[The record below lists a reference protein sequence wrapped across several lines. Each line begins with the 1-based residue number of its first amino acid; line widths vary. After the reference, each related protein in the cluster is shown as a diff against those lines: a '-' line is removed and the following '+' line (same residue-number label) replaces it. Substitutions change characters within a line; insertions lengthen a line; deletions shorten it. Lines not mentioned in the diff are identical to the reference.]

1 MKSFVF
7 SLICFCLI
15 FSVIT
20 RAEIPKSIT
29 LAAADWC
36 PYTCPS
42 KEEPGIVVEYFR
54 NILAPY
60 GITLDIRYLPW
71 NRAIREVNI
80 GSVAGLTT
88 AVPSEAPDLQFT
100 SVATMDYS
108 VCLYSRESSNWQY
121 SEPSSLKGNIL
132 GAALNYSYGESI
144 DAYINENIDNGAIT
158 FIAGDKKIFRYAS
171 MLRSNRI
178 DAFIGD
184 MYVTGWGAKN
194 ENIDM
199 QQIKINHCL
208 QKTPFYMALNPELL
222 WSKEL
227 INLLDQE
234 LSKEENSE
242 ILSEI
247 IYRYTAQ

>member
-7 SLICFCLI
+7 SLFCLCLFFTLI
-15 FSVIT
+15 
-20 RAEIPKSIT
+20 AKADIPKSIT

-42 KEEPGIVVEYFR
+42 EKEPGIVVEYFR
-54 NILAPY
+54 KILAPH

-80 GSVAGLTT
+80 GSIAGLVT
-88 AVPSEAPDLQFT
+88 AVPSEAPNLLFT
-100 SVATMDYS
+100 SIATMNYS
-108 VCLYSRESSNWQY
+108 VCLYSRASSDWKY
-121 SEPSSLKGNIL
+121 SGPSSLKGNIL
-132 GAALNYSYGESI
+132 GAALNYSYDESI
-144 DAYINENIDNGAIT
+144 DAYINENINSGAIT

-184 MYVTGWGAKN
+184 MYVTGWGAKS
-194 ENIDM
+194 ENVDM

-208 QKTPFYMALNPELL
+208 QKNPFYMALNPELS
-222 WSKEL
+222 WNKEL
-227 INLLDQE
+227 INLLDKS
-234 LSKEENSE
+234 LSKEENAK